1 MGSCKVRPCTRS
13 KHMCACLSS
22 RLARFELLFIGSAT
36 TVFHDRQRCACDT
49 QNHLAYSSRF
59 SCLALLQQ
67 VVDAMRTTVTN
78 LLGTLP
84 PSYFHTQ
91 TTANAEDMAQMMYS
105 IMMTGYMYRN
115 GQYRM
120 ELDHLRTMHGETQ
133 CWITIQA
140 RKCRSLP

>member
-1 MGSCKVRPCTRS
+1 
-13 KHMCACLSS
+13 MCACLSS
-22 RLARFELLFIGSAT
+22 RLTSFELLFIGS
-36 TVFHDRQRCACDT
+36 VFHNDQRCA
-49 QNHLAYSSRF
+49 QNMQFHLAYSSRF
-59 SCLALLQQ
+59 LCLVLLQQ

-140 RKCRSLP
+140 RKCRSLPQH